1 MISTRFFAAALVMT
15 GAAVTIFPEAARA
28 DLIGLVKQVRNEA
41 YGTPPGIAREKK
53 FVRFPIAQDELLE
66 TNDGAAMLVEFLDKT
81 VLTLGPDARLIIDTF
96 VYDPKSGAGTSV
108 YKLTVGTFRFISGK
122 MNHAN
127 VRIVTPSAIIGIR
140 GSDAVITVSPEGA
153 TTVDVLAGEFE
164 VSNDDGGDPTTVSP
178 AQSISVSTVGVVG
191 AVTPGITTAP
201 DSLGFSSAASGSGV
215 PGYGLADTEDTGG
228 GDDGGGDDGGGDGG
242 GGS

>member
-1 MISTRFFAAALVMT
+1 
-15 GAAVTIFPEAARA
+15 
-28 DLIGLVKQVRNEA
+28 
-41 YGTPPGIAREKK
+41 
-53 FVRFPIAQDELLE
+53 
-66 TNDGAAMLVEFLDKT
+66 MLVEFLDKT

-191 AVTPGITTAP
+191 AVTPGITTPNVHAPTAWASVPPQAAAAFPAMVSPILKTPAAAMTAVATTAAETAAAAP
-201 DSLGFSSAASGSGV
+201 DRDINNSLQQSGPVHIDKGV
-215 PGYGLADTEDTGG
+215 IPRS
-228 GDDGGGDDGGGDGG
+228 DDRDP
-242 GGS
+242 